1 LIDIM
6 AEFRLKSFHFRRE
19 REANWRALDELVGR
33 AERRGVRVLSSAE
46 LVRLPSLYFAALSS
60 LSVARSISLDRNVVE
75 YLESLASR
83 AYFLVYGARTNLW
96 EAIVEFFARRL
107 PVAVRRL
114 KGPFALSLLA
124 FVAGVLAGY
133 VLTAGN
139 PDWYYSFVDEGLAAG
154 RTPTA
159 STEFL
164 RDGLFEPNTE
174 DVSGLSFFAT
184 FLFTHNA
191 KIGMLCF
198 ALGFAFGLP
207 TLILLLT
214 NGMMLGAFFALYAS
228 RGLGLELGG
237 WLFIHGVTELLAIIL
252 CGAAGLALGG
262 ALAFPGTHGRLANLA
277 ATGRLAAQVVIGA
290 VALLLIAGLLEGLGR
305 QLITDTATR
314 YAIAATT
321 AVAWCLYFGF
331 AGRRRSDG
339 GDDR

>member
-1 LIDIM
+1 M

-19 REANWRALDELVGR
+19 REATWRALDDLVGR
-33 AERRGVRVLSSAE
+33 AEKRGVKTLSSAE
-46 LVRLPSLYFAALSS
+46 LVRLPSLYFATLSS

-83 AYFLVYGARTNLW
+83 SFFLVYGSRTNLW
-96 EAIVEFFARRL
+96 EAIIDFFVWRL

-114 KGPFALSLLA
+114 KGPFAIALLT
-124 FVAGVLAGY
+124 FLAGVLAGY
-133 VLTAGN
+133 ALTAAN
-139 PDWYYSFVDEGLAAG
+139 ADWYYSFVDEGLAGG

-159 STEFL
+159 STEYL
-164 RDGLFEPNTE
+164 RKGLFDDRVGDAN
-174 DVSGLSFFAT
+174 VLSAFAT

-191 KIGMLCF
+191 KIGMMCF

-207 TLILLLT
+207 TIILLVQ
-214 NGMMLGAFFALYAS
+214 NGLMMGAFFALYSS
-228 RGLGLELGG
+228 RGLGLDLGG
-237 WLFIHGVTELLAIIL
+237 WIFIHGVTELLAIIL

-262 ALAFPGTHGRLANLA
+262 ALAFPGAHSRLANLA

-305 QLITDTATR
+305 QLITETSLR

-321 AVAWCLYFGF
+321 AMAWCLYFGF
-331 AGRRRSDG
+331 AGRKHADGDRR
-339 GDDR
+339 